1 MTTLIIEDETDFAQ
15 IVAMN
20 LNRAGFTTIVVRL
33 GEAGIEAAR
42 NRHPDIIL
50 LDMMLPDLSGTTVV
64 RRLKSDPVTSAI
76 PIIMA
81 TACGEEVDRIVG
93 FELGVDDYIVK
104 PFAMRELV
112 LRVNAVLRRNTTTA
126 PTSKDDPSYTVGT
139 LFIDGPAHRVFVG
152 GIEIELTALEYRLL
166 AAMVL
171 NRGRVLTRELLL
183 ERVWG
188 IQADIET
195 RTVDTMTKRLRDK
208 LGQMGR
214 HVQTVRG
221 VGYRFADL
229 PAKA

>member
-81 TACGEEVDRIVG
+81 TACG
-93 FELGVDDYIVK
+93 
-104 PFAMRELV
+104 
-112 LRVNAVLRRNTTTA
+112 
-126 PTSKDDPSYTVGT
+126 
-139 LFIDGPAHRVFVG
+139 
-152 GIEIELTALEYRLL
+152 
-166 AAMVL
+166 
-171 NRGRVLTRELLL
+171 
-183 ERVWG
+183 
-188 IQADIET
+188 
-195 RTVDTMTKRLRDK
+195 
-208 LGQMGR
+208 
-214 HVQTVRG
+214 
-221 VGYRFADL
+221 
-229 PAKA
+229 